1 MLVDQILGNVQRNG
15 GLWKEEG
22 RRLWAVA
29 SGRAETVRP
38 VGPLHVVS
46 VSLSPQRRLSRP
58 RRFSGAGGSQGQ
70 GWCLREVVW
79 GGGCALWVR
88 VGGVGGG
95 FSAFAFSSAQSNLVF
110 HSLPCGKSIIIMT

>member
-1 MLVDQILGNVQRNG
+1 MLVDQILRNVQRNG

-46 VSLSPQRRLSRP
+46 VSPQPSETTVQASKVLRGGRV
-58 RRFSGAGGSQGQ
+58 SGAGLVS
-70 GWCLREVVW
+70 E
-79 GGGCALWVR
+79 GGGLGRRLCAVGEGGRCWWR
-88 VGGVGGG
+88 VFCFCFFICTV
-95 FSAFAFSSAQSNLVF
+95 
-110 HSLPCGKSIIIMT
+110 

>member
-1 MLVDQILGNVQRNG
+1 MLVDQILRNVQRNG

-22 RRLWAVA
+22 CRLWAVA

-38 VGPLHVVS
+38 VGPLRVVS
-46 VSLSPQRRLSRP
+46 VSPQGRLSRP
-58 RRFSGAGGSQGQ
+58 RRFSGAGGAQ
-70 GWCLREVVW
+70 GWHLREAVW
-79 GGGCALWVR
+79 GGGSALWVR